1 MGWKLG
7 KEEKILMSHTKAGV
21 GTPSYLLASVVT
33 KESEYYNDYYLLV
46 SRLILVPKAQFGS
59 SYEKFVSI

>member
-1 MGWKLG
+1 
-7 KEEKILMSHTKAGV
+7 MSHTKAGV